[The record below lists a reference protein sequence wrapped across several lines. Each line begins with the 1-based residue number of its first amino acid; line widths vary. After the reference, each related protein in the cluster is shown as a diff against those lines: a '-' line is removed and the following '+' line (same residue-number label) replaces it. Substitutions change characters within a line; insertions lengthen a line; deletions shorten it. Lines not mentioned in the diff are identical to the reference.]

1 MALAFDLSRAGIDG
15 GNMHERIATARAE
28 GRNLL
33 EHEAWALFGAYG
45 IPVPRC
51 RLAKTEEEAVRF
63 AAEIGYPVV
72 LKIVSPDILHKS
84 DAGGVKVNLADEQ
97 SVRNAYTGIL
107 KNVYA
112 YRQSA
117 RLEGILVSEM
127 LPTGLET
134 IIGMTQDVSFGPA
147 FMFGLGGIFVEVLR
161 DVSFRVLPLHKADA
175 LEMIREI
182 KGYALLGGVRG
193 EAKKDEEALADLIV
207 KVAKMVEENPEIKE
221 LDINPC
227 FVYSSGARP
236 ADARVML

>member
-1 MALAFDLSRAGIDG
+1 
-15 GNMHERIATARAE
+15 MHERIAAAKAE

-33 EHEAWALFGAYG
+33 EYEAWALFAAYG
-45 IPVPRC
+45 ISVPRC
-51 RLAKTEEEAVRF
+51 RLAKSVEEAVRF
-63 AAEIGYPVV
+63 AAEIGFPVV

-84 DAGGVKVNLADEQ
+84 DAGGVKVNLGDAQ
-97 SVRNAYTGIL
+97 SVREGFAAIMNSAR
-107 KNVYA
+107 A
-112 YRQSA
+112 YRPEA
-117 RLEGILVSEM
+117 RLEGVLVCEM
-127 LPTGLET
+127 LPAGLET

-161 DVSFRVLPLHKADA
+161 DVSFRVLPLTKADA

-182 KGYALLGGVRG
+182 KGYSLLRGIRG
-193 EAKKDEEALADLIV
+193 ETPKDEEALADLIV
-207 KVAKMVEENPEIKE
+207 KVAKMVEENPEIRE

>member
-1 MALAFDLSRAGIDG
+1 
-15 GNMHERIATARAE
+15 MHEQIAAAKAQ

-33 EHEAWALFGAYG
+33 EHESWALFAAYG
-45 IPVPRC
+45 IPVPSC
-51 RLAKTEEEAVRF
+51 RLAKSMDAAVRF
-63 AAEIGYPVV
+63 AQEIGFPVV

-84 DAGGVKVNLADEQ
+84 DAGGVKINITDEQ
-97 SVRNAYTGIL
+97 GVRSAYTSII
-107 KNVYA
+107 KSVHA
-112 YRQSA
+112 FRPDA

-127 LPTGLET
+127 LPAGLET

-161 DVSFRVLPLHKADA
+161 DVSFRVLPLEKADA

-182 KGYALLGGVRG
+182 KGYALLGGIRG
-193 EAKKDEEALADLIV
+193 ETPKDEEAIADLIV

-227 FVYSSGARP
+227 FVYSSGVRP
-236 ADARVML
+236 ADARIML

>member
-1 MALAFDLSRAGIDG
+1 
-15 GNMHERIATARAE
+15 MHERIAAAKAG

-33 EHEAWALFGAYG
+33 EHEAWELFAAYG

-51 RLAKTEEEAVRF
+51 RLAKSADDAVRF

-72 LKIVSPDILHKS
+72 LKIVSPDIVHKS
-84 DAGGVKVNLADEQ
+84 DAGGVKINLVDEQ
-97 SVRNAYTGIL
+97 GVRCAYTSII
-107 KNVYA
+107 KSVYNF
-112 YRQSA
+112 RPNA
-117 RLEGILVSEM
+117 RIEGVLISEM
-127 LPTGLET
+127 LPAGLET
-134 IIGMTQDVSFGPA
+134 IIGMAQDVSFGPA

-161 DVSFRVLPLHKADA
+161 DVNFRVLPLTKADA

-182 KGYALLGGVRG
+182 KGYALLSGIRG
-193 EAKKDEEALADLIV
+193 EQPKDVEALAELIV

>member
-1 MALAFDLSRAGIDG
+1 
-15 GNMHERIATARAE
+15 MHERIAAAKAE

-33 EHEAWALFGAYG
+33 EHEAWALFADYG

-51 RLAKTEEEAVRF
+51 RLAKSMEDAVRF
-63 AAEIGYPVV
+63 AAEIGFPVV

-84 DAGGVKVNLADEQ
+84 DAGGVKINLADEQ
-97 SVRNAYTGIL
+97 GVRSAYASIVKSVHAFHPN
-107 KNVYA
+107 
-112 YRQSA
+112 A
-117 RLEGILVSEM
+117 RLEGVLVSEM
-127 LPTGLET
+127 LPAGLET

-147 FMFGLGGIFVEVLR
+147 FMFGLGGIFVELLK
-161 DVSFRVLPLHKADA
+161 DVSFRVLPLEKSDA

-182 KGYALLGGVRG
+182 KGYALLRGIRG
-193 EAKKDEEALADLIV
+193 ETQKDEEALADLIV

-227 FVYSSGARP
+227 FVYSSGVRP